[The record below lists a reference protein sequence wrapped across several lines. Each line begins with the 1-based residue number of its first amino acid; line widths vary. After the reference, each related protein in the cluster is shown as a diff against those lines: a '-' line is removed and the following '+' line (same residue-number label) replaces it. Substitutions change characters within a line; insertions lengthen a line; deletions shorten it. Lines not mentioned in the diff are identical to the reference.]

1 MTLSGELKINSK
13 NVSHHVH
20 YILANMFNTVSFIFF
35 TTHHLQTAVY
45 QLYKRLERRRYERK
59 FYS

>member
-13 NVSHHVH
+13 NVSHHAH

-35 TTHHLQTAVY
+35 YNSSPSNSCVPTLQTVG
-45 QLYKRLERRRYERK
+45 KKKIRK
-59 FYS
+59 KIL